1 MFVLEFKVKGK
12 PIQYKRI
19 DEAIKTAQF
28 IRNKC
33 IRLWIDGDAKSRND
47 LYLFTTRLAKE
58 FGFVDQLNS
67 MARQASCERAWASVA
82 RFYDNCK
89 RKIKGKK
96 GYPRFQRNCRSV
108 EYKTSGYKL
117 SADRKRIT
125 FTDKKL
131 IGKLKLIGSRD
142 LNYFQLEQIKRV
154 RLVRRADGY
163 YCQFLLDKDVRDGAK
178 EFEPTK
184 LVVGLDLGLKYFLTD
199 SNGQVE
205 SCPQFY
211 RSSERGLNRAN
222 RQKSKKFKRG
232 QKQSKNYIKARL
244 RSARKHLRVSRQREE
259 YVKRLAYCVIQSNDL
274 VAYEDLNVKGLVRNR
289 RLAKSISDA
298 GWSSF
303 RRWLEYFGWK
313 YGKAT
318 VAVPPHYTSQ
328 NCSNCGQTV
337 KKALSVRTHVC
348 PHCGYVE
355 DRDINAS
362 INILKLGLRTV
373 GHTGTYATG
382 DLPSSSVGESL
393 LGYGDSSNVESHGL

>member
-1 MFVLEFKVKGK
+1 MFVIEFKVKGK
-12 PIQYKRI
+12 PIQYRRI

-33 IRLWIDGDAKSRND
+33 IRLWMDGDAKSRND
-47 LYLFTTRLAKE
+47 LYLFTTRLAKD

-82 RFYDNCK
+82 RFYENCK

-96 GYPRFQRNCRSV
+96 GYPRFKKNCRSV

-117 SADRKRIT
+117 SADRRRIT
-125 FTDKKL
+125 FTDKKF

-142 LNYFQLEQIKRV
+142 LNYFEVEQIKRV

-184 LVVGLDLGLKYFLTD
+184 LAVGLDLGLKYFLAD
-199 SNGQVE
+199 SNGNVE
-205 SCPQFY
+205 SCPKFY
-211 RSSERGLNRAN
+211 RSSEKGLNRAN
-222 RQKSKKFKRG
+222 RKKSKKFRRG
-232 QKQSKNYIKARL
+232 EKPSKNYIKARL
-244 RSARKHLRVSRQREE
+244 RYARKHLRVSRQREE
-259 YVKRLAYCVIQSNDL
+259 YVKKLAYCVIQSNDL
-274 VAYEDLNVKGLVRNR
+274 VAYEDLNVFGLVRNR

-328 NCSNCGQTV
+328 NCSHCGQTV
-337 KKALSVRTHVC
+337 KKTLSLRTHVC

-382 DLPSSSVGESL
+382 DLPSRGVGENLLFYGESL
-393 LGYGDSSNVESHGL
+393 NVESHGF